1 MILRGVLIWLLLT
14 VSCASALA
22 HWTCTTQE
30 STCNLV
36 FVVHDTWHAAIV
48 LPKSDI
54 ALDSL
59 PELVDFPDAE
69 FIEFSWGDKDYFP
82 DPNAGIFTGIKAAFW
97 SSGAVLH
104 VVGFS
109 ADVRSFYR
117 NGELIELRLAAN
129 AHARLLDYISDTF
142 SRPQPKG
149 RAPASPGLVAHSRF
163 YPATGK
169 FSLLK
174 TCNTWVAEALK
185 FAGLPV
191 SPGHVMTAGSLAT
204 QLSGIEGRE

>member
-30 STCNLV
+30 STCKLV
-36 FVVHDTWHAAIV
+36 FVVHDTGHAAIV
-48 LPKSDI
+48 LLKSDI
-54 ALDSL
+54 ALDFL
-59 PELVDFPDAE
+59 PEL
-69 FIEFSWGDKDYFP
+69 DYFP

-97 SSGAVLH
+97 SSGSVLH

-109 ADVRSFYR
+109 GDVQSFYR
-117 NGELIELRLAAN
+117 SGEVVQLRLAAD
-129 AHARLLDYISDTF
+129 AHARLLEYTSDTF
-142 SRPQPKG
+142 SRPQPNG
-149 RAPASPGLVAHSRF
+149 RAQASPGLVAYSRF
-163 YPATGK
+163 YPATRK
-169 FSLLK
+169 FSLLR

-185 FAGLPV
+185 SAGLPV

-204 QLSGIEGRE
+204 QLSGIEVRE